1 MASINWPASGGG
13 GSPYWGDA
21 VATAANLPA
30 AGAVVGEIRL
40 VLDTD
45 DQYEWNGSAW
55 ERVTQNSADVTGPG
69 SATDNALAR
78 FDGTTGKLLQN
89 SIGLTADDSG
99 NLTAASLSTAGALAA
114 GSATVGALSGVVK
127 ASAGALSAGPVG
139 LASSDVSGTLPV
151 ANGGTNSAAALN
163 NNRVMQSAGGAIV
176 EASAITAARALVSD
190 ANGIPTHSAVT
201 ATELGYLA
209 SIDSNVQDQIDT
221 KVAKAGDTMTG
232 ALNAHGGVDVDGFD
246 ETTLNIGTANA
257 DVINIGRSGAQ
268 VNLQGTTAF
277 QNVTNY
283 EVADKNITVNK
294 GGAAS
299 SATSAGLEVEEDSTI
314 TGYARTSVD
323 RNSWALKAPNA
334 AGVATI
340 TPGSSGITLDQDS
353 HDPVTIGTANGL
365 SLADQALSMAAAGS
379 GVTGA
384 LTSSEWARFDS
395 RRATEGNVSV
405 SSNVTLT
412 DRRIHFVDTSAAR
425 TLTLPAPSATL
436 YLVLKDVTGSAATNN
451 VTINPAGAQTI
462 DGASSLVMDA
472 PYQAVT
478 VVSDG
483 TNYYVI

>member
-1 MASINWPASGGG
+1 MASFNWPLTGGG

-30 AGAVVGEIRL
+30 SGAVVGEIRL

-45 DQYEWNGSAW
+45 DQYEWNGTTW

-69 SATDNALAR
+69 SATDNAVAR

-89 SIGLTADDSG
+89 SGVTVDDSG
-99 NLTAASLSTAGALAA
+99 GLTAASLTTAGALQAA
-114 GSATVGALSGVVK
+114 SATVGTLAGVVK
-127 ASAGALSAGPVG
+127 ASAGALSASAVG

-151 ANGGTNSAAALN
+151 ANGGTGSNAALSD
-163 NNRVMQSAGGAIV
+163 NRVMRSSGGAIV
-176 EASAITAARALVSD
+176 VASAITAARAVISD
-190 ANGIPTHSAVT
+190 ADGIPTHSTVT
-201 ATELGYLA
+201 ATELAALSG
-209 SIDSNVQDQIDT
+209 IDSNVQDQIDG
-221 KVAKAGDTMTG
+221 KLNLSGGTMTG
-232 ALNAHGGVDVDGFD
+232 ALNAHAGVDVDGFD

-314 TGYARTSVD
+314 TAYARTSVD
-323 RNSWALKAPNA
+323 RASWVLKAPA
-334 AGVATI
+334 TAGVATI
-340 TPGSSGITLDQDS
+340 APGAGGITLDQDS

-395 RRATEGNVSV
+395 RRATEGNVAV
-405 SSNVTLT
+405 ASNVTLT
-412 DRRIHFVDTSAAR
+412 DRRIHFVDTSSAR

-436 YLVLKDVTGSAATNN
+436 YLVLKDVTGSAGTNN
-451 VTINPAGAQTI
+451 VTISPAGAQTI
-462 DGASSLVMDA
+462 DGAATLLLDMH
-472 PYQAVT
+472 YQAVT
-478 VVSDG
+478 IVSDG